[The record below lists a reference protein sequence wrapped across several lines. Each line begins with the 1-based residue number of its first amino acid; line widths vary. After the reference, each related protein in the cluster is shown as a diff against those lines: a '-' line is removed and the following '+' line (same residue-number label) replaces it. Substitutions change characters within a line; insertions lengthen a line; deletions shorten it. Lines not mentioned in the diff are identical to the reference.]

1 MRAPLRRTHCLSE
14 STTVKTHIMRNTA
27 LTLLILI
34 CVIFSS
40 AAITTSYDS
49 LKTRADRF
57 FKNNEWASAGAYYTF
72 MLEERPDVAD
82 TYGRAI
88 VSCMMGGDTITPR
101 QLLTKAME
109 NKVPLDSVL
118 SNVRLY
124 AFAKDS
130 AVFYPRF
137 MLSVA
142 RNQPWLARPID
153 AMLLKYYMQRN
164 DGPMIIRYANTM
176 LNGVPDDTRFL
187 SALAHGYM
195 LTGDYPKALDTWQH
209 ILRIAP
215 TSYDT
220 LLQIAAYY
228 ASDGKMQEAIPY
240 YEQANN
246 MHPTPFVTSILSQHD
261 PYRSTSTQ
269 K

>member
-1 MRAPLRRTHCLSE
+1 
-14 STTVKTHIMRNTA
+14 MRNSA
-27 LTLLILI
+27 VTLLIII
-34 CVIFSS
+34 CVIFTS
-40 AAITTSYDS
+40 AAVTTNYDS

-88 VSCMMGGDTITPR
+88 VSCMMGGDTVTPR

-118 SNVRLY
+118 ANVRLY

-142 RNQPWLARPID
+142 RNQPWLSRPID
-153 AMLLKYYMQRN
+153 AMLLKYYLQRN
-164 DGPMIIRYANTM
+164 DGPMIIRYAKTM
-176 LNGVPDDTRFL
+176 LNGVPDDIRFL

-195 LTGDYPKALDTWQH
+195 LTGDYTDAVAAWQH
-209 ILRIAP
+209 ILHIAP
-215 TSYDT
+215 SNYDT

-228 ASDGKMQEAIPY
+228 VSDGKIQQAIPY
-240 YEQANN
+240 YERANN
-246 MHPTPFVTSILSQHD
+246 IHPTPYVTSILSKHD
-261 PYRSTSTQ
+261 PNRSTSA
-269 K
+269 KR

>member
-1 MRAPLRRTHCLSE
+1 
-14 STTVKTHIMRNTA
+14 MRNTA
-27 LTLLILI
+27 VTLLIII
-34 CVIFSS
+34 CVILTS
-40 AAITTSYDS
+40 AGVTTNYDR

-57 FKNNEWASAGAYYTF
+57 FNNNEWASAGAYYTF

-88 VSCMMGGDTITPR
+88 VSSMMGGDTVTPR
-101 QLLTKAME
+101 QLLTRAME

-130 AVFYPRF
+130 ASFYPRF
-137 MLSVA
+137 LRSVA

-153 AMLLKYYMQRN
+153 AMLLKYSLQRN
-164 DGPMIIRYANTM
+164 DGPNIIRYANIM
-176 LNGVPDDTRFL
+176 LNGMPDNVRFL

-195 LTGDYPKALDTWQH
+195 LTGDYTNALDTWQH
-209 ILRIAP
+209 ILRIDP
-215 TSYDT
+215 SNYDA

-228 ASDGKMQEAIPY
+228 TSDGQGQQAIPY
-240 YEQANN
+240 YERANN
-246 MHPTPFVTSILSQHD
+246 IRPTPYVSSILSQNNPDHK
-261 PYRSTSTQ
+261 PSPTNP
-269 K
+269 